1 MLKHLKQSLD
11 VYKRQEWE
19 DYEKYDAIFLDI
31 EMKKMSG
38 IELSNIIRKKN
49 KTVNLVFVTGEF
61 KYALH
66 VYKVC
71 LLYTSINI
79 KYKSYCKDERR

>member
-1 MLKHLKQSLD
+1 
-11 VYKRQEWE
+11 
-19 DYEKYDAIFLDI
+19 
-31 EMKKMSG
+31 MKKMSG

-66 VYKVC
+66 MD
-71 LLYTSINI
+71 I
-79 KYKSYCKDERR
+79 K